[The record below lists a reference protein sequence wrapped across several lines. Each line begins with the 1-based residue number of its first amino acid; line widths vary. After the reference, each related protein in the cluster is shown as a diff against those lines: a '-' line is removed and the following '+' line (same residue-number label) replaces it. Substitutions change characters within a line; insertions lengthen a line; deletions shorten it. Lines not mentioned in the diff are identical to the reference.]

1 MGLALPALAQRPG
14 QHAPAT
20 ASGHPTPATA
30 PRQTAPAPIA
40 ALHDYPIRPV
50 NFTDVQVTDK
60 FWLPR
65 IETNRT
71 VTIPASFERCR
82 ATGRMNNFEMAAT
95 HQGKFC
101 TIYPFDDTDIYKTLE
116 GASYS
121 LAVHPD
127 PVLAKYLDSLITL
140 IGSAQ
145 EPDGYLYTARTID
158 PAHPHA
164 WSGPE
169 RWVKEHELSHELYN
183 SGHLFEAAVAHYNA
197 TGKRSLLDIALK
209 NADLL
214 VATFGPDKRHVA
226 PGHEIVEMGLVKLY
240 RVTGKKEYID
250 LAKFFLE
257 QRGERK
263 YNKESKNVWENGSYW
278 QAHEPVTLQDEV
290 VGHAVRA
297 MYLYSAMTDIA
308 ALTGDTAYGK
318 AVDRLWENMVGK
330 KMYLHGG
337 IGAIGDGE
345 RFGDNYELP
354 NLTTYAET
362 CAAIGSVYFDYRMF
376 LLHGDSRYIDVL
388 ERTLY
393 NGLISGVGL
402 DGKSFFYT
410 NAMQIWNHHTH
421 ADMEPERSGW
431 FPCSC
436 CPTNIARLLP
446 SLPGYIY
453 AVRDRDVYVNLYISG
468 TANIALAAGADTRQ
482 GGIHQGS
489 TGQGSTHQGST
500 RQGSTRQDAV
510 KLTQESNYPW
520 DGNIR
525 LSVVAA
531 KPTAFG
537 LRLRIPDWARGEAI
551 PGGLYKFEGQD
562 AASGAISIRVNG
574 QVVNAETDHGYAVI
588 NRTWKNKDVVE
599 LVLPMPVQKVMAIDS
614 VKEDAGKLAMQRGPL
629 LYCAEWVDNNNRTGN
644 LILPANASITTSPQ
658 PGLLNGIVTLQT
670 DGQRVEVA
678 SNGLEITTHKDAIVA
693 IPYYAW
699 ANRGKGEMNIWFP
712 EKVRDVELLTK

>member
-1 MGLALPALAQRPG
+1 MKIVVSALLMGLALPALAQ
-14 QHAPAT
+14 
-20 ASGHPTPATA
+20 
-30 PRQTAPAPIA
+30 
-40 ALHDYPIRPV
+40 HDYPIHPV
-50 NFTDVQVTDK
+50 NFTEVQVTDK

-82 ATGRMNNFEMAAT
+82 ATGRMKNFEMAAT
-95 HQGKFC
+95 RQGKFC

-197 TGKRSLLDIALK
+197 TGKRNLLDIALK

-240 RVTGKKEYID
+240 RITGKKEYLS

-257 QRGERK
+257 QRGERQ
-263 YNKESKNVWENGSYW
+263 YNKESKNPWENGSYW
-278 QAHEPVTLQDEV
+278 QAHEPVTEQDEV
-290 VGHAVRA
+290 IGHAVRA
-297 MYLYSAMTDIA
+297 MYLYSAMTDVA
-308 ALTGDTAYGK
+308 ALTDDTAYVK

-354 NLTTYAET
+354 NLTAYAET

-376 LLHGDSRYIDVL
+376 LLHGDSKYIDVL

-410 NAMQIWNHHTH
+410 NAMQIWNNHTH
-421 ADMEPERSGW
+421 ADMEPTRSGW

-436 CPTNIARLLP
+436 CPTNMARLLP
-446 SLPGYIY
+446 SLPGYVY

-468 TANIALAAGADTRQ
+468 TANVGM
-482 GGIHQGS
+482 GVH
-489 TGQGSTHQGST
+489 
-500 RQGSTRQDAV
+500 
-510 KLTQESNYPW
+510 LTQESNYPW
-520 DGNIR
+520 DGDIK
-525 LSVVAA
+525 LSLAAA

-537 LRLRIPDWARGEAI
+537 LRLRIPGWARGEAM
-551 PGGLYKFEGQD
+551 PGGLYKFEGGGNGLQESG
-562 AASGAISIRVNG
+562 SGAVSIRVNG
-574 QVVNAETDHGYAVI
+574 QIVNAEMKNGYAVI

-599 LVLPMPVQKVMAIDS
+599 LVLPMPVQKVMAMDS
-614 VKEDAGKLAMQRGPL
+614 VKEDIGKLAMQRGPL

-644 LILPANASITTSPQ
+644 LIVPANASFTTSLQ
-658 PGLLNGIVTLQT
+658 PGLLNGVVTLQS
-670 DGQRVEVA
+670 DAQRVEVA
-678 SNGLEITTHKDAIVA
+678 SGGLEINTHKDHIVA